1 MPLDPQIEALLAEMR
16 ALGAKPFEE
25 LSVPEAR
32 IAARSFKDLQGPPEE
47 VARVDHR
54 FIPGPTADLP
64 VRIYTPDGT
73 GPFPA
78 LVYYHG
84 SGWVVLNIEIC
95 DATMRAL
102 ANSTGCVV
110 VAVNYQKAPEHPFPI
125 PLEDAWAG
133 LTWTVENAAELNLD
147 VERIGVAGGS
157 AGGHPPPRG
166 PPRARGAGGPEAPLP
181 AP

>member
-1 MPLDPQIEALLAEMR
+1 MPVDPQIVALLADMREM
-16 ALGAKPFEE
+16 GAKPFEE
-25 LSVPEAR
+25 LSVPDAR
-32 IAARSFKDLQGPPEE
+32 VAALSFLSLQGEPEE
-47 VARVDHR
+47 IASVAHR

-64 VRIYTPDGT
+64 VRIYTPEGE

-95 DATMRAL
+95 DTTMRAL

-125 PLEDAWAG
+125 PLEDAWAS

-147 VERIGVAGGS
+147 VER
-157 AGGHPPPRG
+157 
-166 PPRARGAGGPEAPLP
+166 
-181 AP
+181 